1 MGNSFSNQFPVSGRT
16 VVITGGSQGM
26 GLEAGRQLAQKG
38 ANVVI
43 VARNIGN
50 LKSAVKAIA
59 KEASSP
65 ETQRFHHVSADL
77 SSESECV
84 RVIGEVEEWNGA
96 LPDIVW
102 CVAGS
107 SRPQLFIDAPAS
119 SLDSHMKNNFFS
131 SAYMAHAI
139 LSRWLRP
146 VNDSSSKK
154 TGRPADRHLIFTS
167 SLAALYPII
176 GYGLYSPSKLALRG
190 LSDALSQ
197 EMNLYN
203 AAHPNEPRVRLHTIY
218 PGTILTS
225 GYEGELSTKPDV
237 QKSAEELDLKQTAD
251 VVASKSIA
259 GLESGREFITT
270 DIVASLARQSLLG
283 NTPRGGFLQG
293 LLDAFMAGIIS
304 IAVLIVRWDMDRQ
317 VSAWGRKYGTS
328 AKIDLEQKPS
338 K

>member
-1 MGNSFSNQFPVSGRT
+1 MGNSFSSQFPVSGRT

-26 GLEAGRQLAQKG
+26 GLEAGRQLARKG
-38 ANVVI
+38 ASIVI
-43 VARNIGN
+43 VARNIEN
-50 LKSAVKAIA
+50 LKSAIKIIA
-59 KEASSP
+59 KEASSR
-65 ETQRFHHVSADL
+65 ETQRFHYVSADL

-96 LPDIVW
+96 LPDVVW

-146 VNDSSSKK
+146 ADVSTSKK

-237 QKSAEELDLKQTAD
+237 QKSAEEVDLKQTAD
-251 VVASKSIA
+251 VVAAKSIA

-328 AKIDLEQKPS
+328 AKVDLEQKVP